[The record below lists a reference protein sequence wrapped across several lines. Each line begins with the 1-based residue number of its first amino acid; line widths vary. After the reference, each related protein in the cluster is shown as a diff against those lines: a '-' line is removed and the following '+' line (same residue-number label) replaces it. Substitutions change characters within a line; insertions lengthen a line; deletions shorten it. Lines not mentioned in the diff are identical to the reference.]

1 LLEGKAQGGGRQA
14 PKNVLT
20 VKKGRFLAV
29 LAGKRGF
36 CADKIAFFLA
46 FFHFFVFFYFAT
58 RWPSGIFNARA
69 ARKKIV
75 PENLP

>member
-1 LLEGKAQGGGRQA
+1 LDGKAQGGGRHPQ
-14 PKNVLT
+14 KNVLT

-36 CADKIAFFLA
+36 CAEKIAFFLA
-46 FFHFFVFFYFAT
+46 IFHFFSFFSFAT
-58 RWPSGIFNARA
+58 RWRSGVFNART